1 MKKKPLRDEYRA
13 EFVLN
18 VSFDY
23 NSSIN
28 LGINKAKIGLGS
40 HFMFFLAISN
50 FLGVFFDSFFY
61 FYYKNIMKHL
71 LKLIIVKFANYYYF
85 NLYNNIINYLYTRK

>member
-18 VSFDY
+18 LSFDY

-50 FLGVFFDSFFY
+50 FLGAFFDSFFY
-61 FYYKNIMKHL
+61 FYYKNTIKTFIEINNSQICKLLCLSHNFFL
-71 LKLIIVKFANYYYF
+71 LKYVK
-85 NLYNNIINYLYTRK
+85 

>member
-18 VSFDY
+18 VSFNY

-61 FYYKNIMKHL
+61 FYYKNIYS
-71 LKLIIVKFANYYYF
+71 LKKIILFTKF
-85 NLYNNIINYLYTRK
+85 R